1 MADNRT
7 NTVFIGEK
15 PVMSYVTAVIMQ
27 FTQPGVPSVIIKS
40 RGRFISRAVDVA
52 QVALN
57 RFLKDQASHEIRIGS
72 EDFVNKEGKQVR
84 VSTIEI
90 ELKKKGD

>member
-1 MADNRT
+1 MADDRR
-7 NTVFIGEK
+7 NTIFIGEK
-15 PVMSYVTAVIMQ
+15 PVMSYVTAAIMQ
-27 FTQPGVPSVIIKS
+27 FTQPGVPGVIIKS

-52 QVALN
+52 EVVRN
-57 RFLKDQASHEIRIGS
+57 RFLKDQTTTDIRIGS

-90 ELKKKGD
+90 ELKKK